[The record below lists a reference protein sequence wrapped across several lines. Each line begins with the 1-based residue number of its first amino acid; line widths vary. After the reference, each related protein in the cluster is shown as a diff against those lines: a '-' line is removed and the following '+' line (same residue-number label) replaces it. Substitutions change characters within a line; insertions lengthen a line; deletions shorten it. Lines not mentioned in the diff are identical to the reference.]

1 MADGEALQG
10 LHNRGGRGIG
20 NGLVL
25 ERFIFARQASNF
37 AVTLH
42 VVQLAIEAVKPLVH
56 FAAAVLL
63 GLHKAAFHSGTGI
76 FSLQGFKLNLGVDEA
91 GGFADI
97 TLDTA
102 NFAQYGSKLR
112 FNLTAAIAHGVA
124 HVARGIV
131 GAVTLVAHGRD
142 DFGNERTQLGVELE
156 EALSARSLSGGNA
169 VMQTNDTLAVV
180 GANQTFSTGLV
191 AIVAPTTVVEHEEEQ
206 QDNEQAHAV
215 APTAL
220 AVAISLLLAERENAG
235 KVHTLVVLHEGHKAR
250 DVIHIRLLFSDVKVN
265 GGIAFVSVRFT
276 VLLHHVV
283 NRRTNAGF
291 HTRQVL
297 KYTHLLFG

>member
-1 MADGEALQG
+1 MGLIVADGEALQG

-42 VVQLAIEAVKPLVH
+42 VVQLAIKAVKPLVH

-97 TLDTA
+97 TLDTTD
-102 NFAQYGSKLR
+102 FAQYGSKLC
-112 FNLTAAIAHGVA
+112 FNLAAAITHGVA

-142 DFGNERTQLGVELE
+142 DFGNGRTQLGVELE

-169 VMQTNDTLAVV
+169 VMQTNDTLAVI
-180 GANQTFSTGLV
+180 GADQTFSTGLV
-191 AIVAPTTVVEHEEEQ
+191 AIIAPTTVVEHEEEQ
-206 QDNEQAHAV
+206 QDDEQTHAV
-215 APTAL
+215 APTAAFT
-220 AVAISLLLAERENAG
+220 AVALKAD
-235 KVHTLVVLHEGHKAR
+235 KAR
-250 DVIHIRLLFSDVKVN
+250 ECREGPYPCCS
-265 GGIAFVSVRFT
+265 A
-276 VLLHHVV
+276 
-283 NRRTNAGF
+283 
-291 HTRQVL
+291 
-297 KYTHLLFG
+297 